1 MDYASWSGKGL
12 FVGRARDD
20 QEVLTYYL
28 EERSNDIYHALSAA
42 LSHAQ
47 ASRSERYG

>member
-1 MDYASWSGKGL
+1 MDYGVMVREEGTVML
-12 FVGRARDD
+12 DD

-28 EERSNDIYHALSAA
+28 EERSNDIFYHALS